1 MMRSGLRNNSN
12 ECFINS
18 ALQCLAISPVIKD
31 FIANY
36 AREDEKL
43 IEVICKFKLGKF
55 KADEINIECERILK
69 EHSDIIDASEKHI
82 LSKLAK
88 NSSDIFIYISFKQ
101 MIINMNTNLG
111 TVLNNARFLS
121 IIKEITE
128 GSGFEH
134 LFSSGDQQDPHELLV
149 YLFDKLHSAKST
161 KVNIDI
167 PGNVNDMN
175 EILQTYVKDFK
186 ARYENDYSYFVKNF
200 YYYIVNCVE
209 CKKCTNKTLNMCP
222 SDIIT
227 VSVPNEL
234 LGGGITI
241 YDSLNNMFKIEN
253 IQYKCEKCGN
263 EAENRIE
270 KKILTKSNTLII
282 KIKRYELVG
291 KMLKK
296 INKFIQYP
304 LILDIKNYYCGEGSN
319 TKYELYGLINHSGI
333 GIDGGHY
340 YSFIRNT
347 EEDGKFTDNWQCC
360 NDERV
365 SSISQEEALSS
376 SNAYIL
382 FYTLIN

>member
-1 MMRSGLRNNSN
+1 MIRNGLRNNSN

-18 ALQCLAISPVIKD
+18 ALQCLASSLLIKK

-36 AREDEKL
+36 DREDEKL

-69 EHSDIIDASEKHI
+69 EHSDILDASEKHI

-101 MIINMNTNLG
+101 MIINMNTNRG
-111 TVLNNARFLS
+111 TVLNNSRFLS
-121 IIKEITE
+121 IIKEITD
-128 GSGFEH
+128 GTGFEH
-134 LFSSGDQQDPHELLV
+134 LFSGDQNDPHELMA

-167 PGNVNDMN
+167 PGNINDMN
-175 EILQTYVKDFK
+175 EILQNYVKHFK
-186 ARYENDYSYFVKNF
+186 ARYENDYSYFVNNL
-200 YYYIVNCVE
+200 YYYILNCVE
-209 CKKCTNKTLNMCP
+209 CSKCKNKSLDMCP
-222 SDIIT
+222 SDIMC
-227 VSVPNEL
+227 VSIPNEL
-234 LGGGITI
+234 AGGEITI
-241 YDSLNNMFKIEN
+241 YDCLNDMFKIEH

-270 KKILTKSNTLII
+270 KKLLTKPKCLII
-282 KIKRYELVG
+282 KIKRYELLG
-291 KMLKK
+291 KILRK
-296 INKFIQYP
+296 INKIVQYP
-304 LILDIKNYYCGEGSN
+304 ITLDISSYYCGEGVD
-319 TKYELYGLINHSGI
+319 TKYELYGVINHVGSLN
-333 GIDGGHY
+333 GGHY
-340 YSFIRNT
+340 YSFIRDT
-347 EEDGKFTDNWQCC
+347 EEDGKFIDNWQCC